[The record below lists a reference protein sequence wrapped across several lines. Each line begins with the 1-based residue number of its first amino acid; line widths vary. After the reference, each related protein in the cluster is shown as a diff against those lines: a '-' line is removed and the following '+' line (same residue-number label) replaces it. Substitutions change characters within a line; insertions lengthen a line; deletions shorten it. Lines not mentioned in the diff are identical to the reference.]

1 MYNCL
6 GDKKL
11 SGNNIL
17 DLMHAG
23 LLQVYKLQNRLY
35 KLMPQLA
42 YFLTFPLPSS
52 LSQSSKFVKFLHFKP
67 QTPINDAPII
77 VPNAVAIFSD
87 RHPV

>member
-1 MYNCL
+1 MYNCI

-23 LLQVYKLQNRLY
+23 LLQVYKLQNQLY

-42 YFLTFPLPSS
+42 YFLTFPLP
-52 LSQSSKFVKFLHFKP
+52 FPTLHFSLLLLKLKNSLNISISNLKHQSMMP
-67 QTPINDAPII
+67 L
-77 VPNAVAIFSD
+77 
-87 RHPV
+87 